1 MKKILLTGGGL
12 AILAI
17 LCGCQSVS
25 KVEFYEPTATN
36 ADYSVKSAEGV
47 QGHGPVKTI
56 EGKSGVPDF
65 SDNKTFR
72 FNLNILGL

>member
-1 MKKILLTGGGL
+1 MKKILLAGGGL
-12 AILAI
+12 AILSM
-17 LCGCQSVS
+17 LCGCQSVT
-25 KVEFYEPTATN
+25 KVEFYEPTTDN
-36 ADYSVKSAEGV
+36 AEYSVKTTENV
-47 QGHGPVKTI
+47 QGHGPVKII